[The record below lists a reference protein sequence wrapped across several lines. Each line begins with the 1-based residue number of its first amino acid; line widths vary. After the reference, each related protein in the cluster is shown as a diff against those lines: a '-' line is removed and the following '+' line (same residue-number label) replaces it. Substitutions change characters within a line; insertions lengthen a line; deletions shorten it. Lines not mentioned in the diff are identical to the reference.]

1 MIRVMSMLVLTASVS
16 LLAASAVWAQAV
28 EPVPEKAKVEQ
39 PVEATKAKDG
49 AASSADPKDAEK
61 PKEGFSLDFKDLK
74 DLRKSDIKLPDVDDL
89 PATIPSTKD
98 AAQTPEGQKDAS
110 KTGDATKPEEGSKEG
125 EEGEEDNEPKI
136 NPGEVA
142 KAIIEGM
149 DSSAQRLDKMTDPG
163 AETQGVQKKVVD
175 DLSALIKYV
184 AQQQQQS
191 QSQSKSKSQQKDS
204 QKSQGKGQGQSQ
216 SRSQGRGQKPQRGNQ
231 AMKDSEA
238 THGEVPPD
246 HDPETVTKLL
256 SESWGN
262 LPFAPSKET
271 MQAVPEMVLEKY
283 RPLLNSYYY
292 ALARQRSTA
301 APSSSGTGSG
311 GN

>member
-1 MIRVMSMLVLTASVS
+1 MLALAAAVA
-16 LLAASAVWAQAV
+16 LLAASAAWAQVA
-28 EPVPEKAKVEQ
+28 EPSAEKAKAE
-39 PVEATKAKDG
+39 PSDDGAKAKDE
-49 AASSADPKDAEK
+49 AASSDAAKDEEK
-61 PKEGFSLDFKDLK
+61 PKEGFHLDFSDLK
-74 DLRKSDIKLPDVDDL
+74 DLRKTDIKLPEVDEVLDV
-89 PATIPSTKD
+89 IPSAKD
-98 AAQTPEGQKDAS
+98 TPQTPEVRKDES
-110 KTGDATKPEEGSKEG
+110 KGEEGVKEG
-125 EEGEEDNEPKI
+125 EEGEENEEPKI
-136 NPGEVA
+136 NPAEVA

-149 DSSAQRLDKMTDPG
+149 DSSAQRLEKMTDPG

-184 AQQQQQS
+184 AQQQQQQS
-191 QSQSKSKSQQKDS
+191 QSQSRSKSQQKDS

-216 SRSQGRGQKPQRGNQ
+216 SRGQGRSQRPQRGNQ
-231 AMKDSEA
+231 AMQDSQA

-283 RPLLNSYYY
+283 RPLLDSYYY
-292 ALARQRSTA
+292 ALAKQRPAA
-301 APSSSGTGSG
+301 APSPGGTSG
-311 GN
+311 GGN